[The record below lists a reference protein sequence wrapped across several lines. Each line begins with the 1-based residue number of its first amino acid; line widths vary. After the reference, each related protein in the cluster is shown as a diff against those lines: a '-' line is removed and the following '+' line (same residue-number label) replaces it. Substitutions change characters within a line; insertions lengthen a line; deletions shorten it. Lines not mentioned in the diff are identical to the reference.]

1 MVAMSAEHLT
11 VKTLNTEVEGE
22 ENEFGKRL
30 VEGLHSAKLM
40 AAPAIAILSVS
51 LL

>member
-1 MVAMSAEHLT
+1 MSAEHLT
-11 VKTLNTEVEGE
+11 VKTLNTEVLEGE

-30 VEGLHSAKLM
+30 VEGLHSAKLI
-40 AAPAIAILSVS
+40 AALAVAILSVS